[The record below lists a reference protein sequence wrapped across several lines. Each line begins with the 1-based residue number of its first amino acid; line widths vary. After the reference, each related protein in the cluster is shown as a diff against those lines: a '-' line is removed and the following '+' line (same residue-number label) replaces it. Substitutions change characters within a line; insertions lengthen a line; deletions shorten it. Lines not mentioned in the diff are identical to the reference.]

1 MSFPQEEEESLN
13 ETEDTVYVASN
24 KRKVLNL
31 APPEEVP
38 KNFADYLRFGV
49 QLLNSLQFRTIFTV
63 TQKPMK
69 A

>member
-49 QLLNSLQFRTIFTV
+49 
-63 TQKPMK
+63 
-69 A
+69 